1 MRRVNERGPGRVG
14 FVAKIKPSSPVSE
27 LLGWNE
33 AGELCIRVKAPP
45 HEGKANK
52 ELIRFLSRVL
62 SVKKRDIRIESGER
76 ARIKILSVPKEAEK
90 ALLSINDIKE

>member
-1 MRRVNERGPGRVG
+1 MRKVKERGPGRVG
-14 FVAKIKPSSPVSE
+14 FVARIKPSSPVSE

-33 AGELCIRVKAPP
+33 AGELCIKVKAPP

-62 SVKKRDIRIESGER
+62 SVKKSDIRIESGER
-76 ARIKILSVPKEAEK
+76 AKIKVLSVPKEAEK
-90 ALLSINDIKE
+90 ALLSINDTKE

>member
-1 MRRVNERGPGRVG
+1 MRKVNKRGPGRVG

-45 HEGKANK
+45 HEGRANK
-52 ELIRFLSRVL
+52 ELIKFLSRVL
-62 SVKKRDIRIESGER
+62 SVKKSDIRIESGER
-76 ARIKILSVPKEAEK
+76 AKIKILSVPEEAEK
-90 ALLSINDIKE
+90 ELLGIRDIKE